1 MNYFIAN
8 MSVEDRKKHLRK
20 MKKAELKKTAQETT
34 QVQAAAVP
42 LPGKKVDTDPFGN
55 SYLEGDHLESCMVFL
70 KPLLEF
76 SPNTFEAQ
84 ILGARVYTLKS
95 RVFIDIC

>member
-1 MNYFIAN
+1 

-34 QVQAAAVP
+34 QVQAASVP
-42 LPGKKVDTDPFGN
+42 LPGKKADSDPFGN
-55 SYLEGDHLESCMVFL
+55 SYLQGNPLESCMIFL

-76 SPNTFEAQ
+76 SPKTLEVQ
-84 ILGARVYTLKS
+84 ILGARVYTHKS
-95 RVFIDIC
+95 RAVCFSIVLSMY